1 MTVEQALARARELR
15 PGCKIS
21 DETCRR
27 WLCEEDALLRQQLFE
42 KSGADEYAAAG
53 ADLAWSGEAL
63 PDDTVLLV
71 PVLLLAPELTAF
83 FNQKPEVV
91 SYGALLLRLLSPFY
105 FFFCINQVYSAALR
119 GAGNSQVPMWIMLGS
134 FVVFR
139 QIYLYIVA
147 HYVSNEIIPIA
158 LSYPAGWFLCSAA
171 TLIYYSRCRFDKHRL
186 VEDV

>member
-71 PVLLLAPELTAF
+71 PVPF
-83 FNQKPEVV
+83 D
-91 SYGALLLRLLSPFY
+91 ALYPHVLCARIDAALGETDRYAGEQARCSGLLSELA
-105 FFFCINQVYSAALR
+105 VWLR
-119 GAGNSQVPMWIMLGS
+119 QKHPL
-134 FVVFR
+134 
-139 QIYLYIVA
+139 
-147 HYVSNEIIPIA
+147 
-158 LSYPAGWFLCSAA
+158 
-171 TLIYYSRCRFDKHRL
+171 RCRAQWRW
-186 VEDV
+186 

>member
-71 PVLLLAPELTAF
+71 PVPF
-83 FNQKPEVV
+83 D
-91 SYGALLLRLLSPFY
+91 ALYPHVLCARIDAALGEIDRYAGEQAQCNGLLSELA
-105 FFFCINQVYSAALR
+105 VWLR
-119 GAGNSQVPMWIMLGS
+119 QKHP
-134 FVVFR
+134 
-139 QIYLYIVA
+139 
-147 HYVSNEIIPIA
+147 P
-158 LSYPAGWFLCSAA
+158 
-171 TLIYYSRCRFDKHRL
+171 RCRAQWRW
-186 VEDV
+186 

>member
-71 PVLLLAPELTAF
+71 PVPF
-83 FNQKPEVV
+83 D
-91 SYGALLLRLLSPFY
+91 AL
-105 FFFCINQVYSAALR
+105 
-119 GAGNSQVPMWIMLGS
+119 
-134 FVVFR
+134 
-139 QIYLYIVA
+139 
-147 HYVSNEIIPIA
+147 
-158 LSYPAGWFLCSAA
+158 YPHVLCA
-171 TLIYYSRCRFDKHRL
+171 TH
-186 VEDV
+186 

>member
-27 WLCEEDALLRQQLFE
+27 WLCEEDARLRQQLFE

-71 PVLLLAPELTAF
+71 PVPFDALYPHVLCARIDAALGETDRYAGEQAQC
-83 FNQKPEVV
+83 N
-91 SYGALLLRLLSPFY
+91 ALLSELAVWLRQKHP
-105 FFFCINQVYSAALR
+105 
-119 GAGNSQVPMWIMLGS
+119 P
-134 FVVFR
+134 
-139 QIYLYIVA
+139 
-147 HYVSNEIIPIA
+147 
-158 LSYPAGWFLCSAA
+158 
-171 TLIYYSRCRFDKHRL
+171 RCRAQWRW
-186 VEDV
+186 

>member
-71 PVLLLAPELTAF
+71 PVPF
-83 FNQKPEVV
+83 D
-91 SYGALLLRLLSPFY
+91 ALYPLVLCARIDAALGETDRYAGEQARCSGLLSELA
-105 FFFCINQVYSAALR
+105 VWLR
-119 GAGNSQVPMWIMLGS
+119 QKHP
-134 FVVFR
+134 
-139 QIYLYIVA
+139 
-147 HYVSNEIIPIA
+147 P
-158 LSYPAGWFLCSAA
+158 
-171 TLIYYSRCRFDKHRL
+171 RCRAQWRW
-186 VEDV
+186 

>member
-53 ADLAWSGEAL
+53 ADLAWSGETL

-71 PVLLLAPELTAF
+71 PVPF
-83 FNQKPEVV
+83 D
-91 SYGALLLRLLSPFY
+91 ALYPHVLCARIDAALGEPDRYAGEQAQCSGLLSELA
-105 FFFCINQVYSAALR
+105 VWLR
-119 GAGNSQVPMWIMLGS
+119 QKHP
-134 FVVFR
+134 
-139 QIYLYIVA
+139 
-147 HYVSNEIIPIA
+147 P
-158 LSYPAGWFLCSAA
+158 
-171 TLIYYSRCRFDKHRL
+171 RCRAQWRW
-186 VEDV
+186 

>member
-71 PVLLLAPELTAF
+71 PVPF
-83 FNQKPEVV
+83 D
-91 SYGALLLRLLSPFY
+91 ALYPHVLCARIDAALGETDRYAGEQAQCGLLSELA
-105 FFFCINQVYSAALR
+105 VWLR
-119 GAGNSQVPMWIMLGS
+119 QKHP
-134 FVVFR
+134 
-139 QIYLYIVA
+139 
-147 HYVSNEIIPIA
+147 P
-158 LSYPAGWFLCSAA
+158 
-171 TLIYYSRCRFDKHRL
+171 RCRAQWRW
-186 VEDV
+186 

>member
-71 PVLLLAPELTAF
+71 PVPF
-83 FNQKPEVV
+83 D
-91 SYGALLLRLLSPFY
+91 ALYPHVLCARIDAALGEPDRYAGEQAQCSGLLSELA
-105 FFFCINQVYSAALR
+105 VWLR
-119 GAGNSQVPMWIMLGS
+119 QKHP
-134 FVVFR
+134 
-139 QIYLYIVA
+139 
-147 HYVSNEIIPIA
+147 P
-158 LSYPAGWFLCSAA
+158 
-171 TLIYYSRCRFDKHRL
+171 RCRAQWRW
-186 VEDV
+186 

>member
-71 PVLLLAPELTAF
+71 PVPF
-83 FNQKPEVV
+83 D
-91 SYGALLLRLLSPFY
+91 ALYPHVLCARIDAALGETDRYAGEQARCSGLLSELAVWLRQKHPHSSSRS
-105 FFFCINQVYSAALR
+105 ILRSMATEPDKSSSVPSSSVQAA
-119 GAGNSQVPMWIMLGS
+119 
-134 FVVFR
+134 
-139 QIYLYIVA
+139 
-147 HYVSNEIIPIA
+147 E
-158 LSYPAGWFLCSAA
+158 
-171 TLIYYSRCRFDKHRL
+171 
-186 VEDV
+186 

>member
-27 WLCEEDALLRQQLFE
+27 WLCEEDARLRQQLFE

-71 PVLLLAPELTAF
+71 PVPFDALYPHVLCARIDAALGETDRYAGEQAQYNSLLAELA
-83 FNQKPEVV
+83 
-91 SYGALLLRLLSPFY
+91 AWLR
-105 FFFCINQVYSAALR
+105 R
-119 GAGNSQVPMWIMLGS
+119 
-134 FVVFR
+134 
-139 QIYLYIVA
+139 
-147 HYVSNEIIPIA
+147 
-158 LSYPAGWFLCSAA
+158 SYPVRPGSPW
-171 TLIYYSRCRFDKHRL
+171 RW
-186 VEDV
+186 

>member
-53 ADLAWSGEAL
+53 ADLAWSGEKL

-71 PVLLLAPELTAF
+71 PVPF
-83 FNQKPEVV
+83 D
-91 SYGALLLRLLSPFY
+91 ALYPHVLCARIDAALGETDRYAGVQAQCNGLLSELA
-105 FFFCINQVYSAALR
+105 VWLR
-119 GAGNSQVPMWIMLGS
+119 QKHP
-134 FVVFR
+134 
-139 QIYLYIVA
+139 
-147 HYVSNEIIPIA
+147 P
-158 LSYPAGWFLCSAA
+158 
-171 TLIYYSRCRFDKHRL
+171 RCRAQWRW
-186 VEDV
+186 

>member
-71 PVLLLAPELTAF
+71 PMPFDALYPHVLCARIDA
-83 FNQKPEVV
+83 
-91 SYGALLLRLLSPFY
+91 ALGETDRYAGEQVQYSGLLSELA
-105 FFFCINQVYSAALR
+105 VWLR
-119 GAGNSQVPMWIMLGS
+119 QKHP
-134 FVVFR
+134 
-139 QIYLYIVA
+139 
-147 HYVSNEIIPIA
+147 P
-158 LSYPAGWFLCSAA
+158 
-171 TLIYYSRCRFDKHRL
+171 RCRAQWRW
-186 VEDV
+186 

>member
-71 PVLLLAPELTAF
+71 PVPF
-83 FNQKPEVV
+83 D
-91 SYGALLLRLLSPFY
+91 ALYPHVLCAHIDAALGETDRYAGEQAQCSGLLSELA
-105 FFFCINQVYSAALR
+105 VWLR
-119 GAGNSQVPMWIMLGS
+119 QKHP
-134 FVVFR
+134 
-139 QIYLYIVA
+139 
-147 HYVSNEIIPIA
+147 P
-158 LSYPAGWFLCSAA
+158 
-171 TLIYYSRCRFDKHRL
+171 RCRAQWRW
-186 VEDV
+186 

>member
-53 ADLAWSGEAL
+53 ADLAWSGEKL

-71 PVLLLAPELTAF
+71 PVPF
-83 FNQKPEVV
+83 D
-91 SYGALLLRLLSPFY
+91 ALYPHVLCARIDAALGETDRYAGEQAQCNGLLSEL
-105 FFFCINQVYSAALR
+105 VVWLR
-119 GAGNSQVPMWIMLGS
+119 QKHP
-134 FVVFR
+134 
-139 QIYLYIVA
+139 
-147 HYVSNEIIPIA
+147 P
-158 LSYPAGWFLCSAA
+158 
-171 TLIYYSRCRFDKHRL
+171 RCRAQWRW
-186 VEDV
+186 

>member
-71 PVLLLAPELTAF
+71 PVPFDARPTAM
-83 FNQKPEVV
+83 PG
-91 SYGALLLRLLSPFY
+91 SRL
-105 FFFCINQVYSAALR
+105 NAA
-119 GAGNSQVPMWIMLGS
+119 A
-134 FVVFR
+134 
-139 QIYLYIVA
+139 
-147 HYVSNEIIPIA
+147 
-158 LSYPAGWFLCSAA
+158 C
-171 TLIYYSRCRFDKHRL
+171 
-186 VEDV
+186 

>member
-71 PVLLLAPELTAF
+71 PVPF
-83 FNQKPEVV
+83 D
-91 SYGALLLRLLSPFY
+91 ALYPHVLCARIDAALGETDRYAGEQAQCNGLLSELA
-105 FFFCINQVYSAALR
+105 VWLR
-119 GAGNSQVPMWIMLGS
+119 QKHSP
-134 FVVFR
+134 
-139 QIYLYIVA
+139 
-147 HYVSNEIIPIA
+147 
-158 LSYPAGWFLCSAA
+158 
-171 TLIYYSRCRFDKHRL
+171 RCRAQWRW
-186 VEDV
+186 

>member
-71 PVLLLAPELTAF
+71 PVPF
-83 FNQKPEVV
+83 D
-91 SYGALLLRLLSPFY
+91 ALYPHVLCARIDAALGETDRYAGEQARCSGLLSELA
-105 FFFCINQVYSAALR
+105 VWLR
-119 GAGNSQVPMWIMLGS
+119 QKHP
-134 FVVFR
+134 
-139 QIYLYIVA
+139 
-147 HYVSNEIIPIA
+147 P
-158 LSYPAGWFLCSAA
+158 
-171 TLIYYSRCRFDKHRL
+171 RCRAQRRW
-186 VEDV
+186 

>member
-71 PVLLLAPELTAF
+71 PVPF
-83 FNQKPEVV
+83 D
-91 SYGALLLRLLSPFY
+91 ALYPHVLCARIDAALGETDRYVGEQAQCNGLLSELA
-105 FFFCINQVYSAALR
+105 VWLR
-119 GAGNSQVPMWIMLGS
+119 QKHP
-134 FVVFR
+134 
-139 QIYLYIVA
+139 
-147 HYVSNEIIPIA
+147 P
-158 LSYPAGWFLCSAA
+158 
-171 TLIYYSRCRFDKHRL
+171 RCRAQWRW
-186 VEDV
+186 

>member
-42 KSGADEYAAAG
+42 KRGADEYAAAG

-71 PVLLLAPELTAF
+71 PVPF
-83 FNQKPEVV
+83 D
-91 SYGALLLRLLSPFY
+91 ALYPHVLCARIDAALGETDRYAGEQAQCSGLLSELA
-105 FFFCINQVYSAALR
+105 VWLR
-119 GAGNSQVPMWIMLGS
+119 QKHP
-134 FVVFR
+134 
-139 QIYLYIVA
+139 
-147 HYVSNEIIPIA
+147 P
-158 LSYPAGWFLCSAA
+158 
-171 TLIYYSRCRFDKHRL
+171 RCRAQWRW
-186 VEDV
+186 

>member
-71 PVLLLAPELTAF
+71 PVPF
-83 FNQKPEVV
+83 D
-91 SYGALLLRLLSPFY
+91 ALYPHVLCARIDAALGETDRYAGEQAQCNGLLSKLA
-105 FFFCINQVYSAALR
+105 VWLR
-119 GAGNSQVPMWIMLGS
+119 QKHP
-134 FVVFR
+134 
-139 QIYLYIVA
+139 
-147 HYVSNEIIPIA
+147 P
-158 LSYPAGWFLCSAA
+158 
-171 TLIYYSRCRFDKHRL
+171 RCRAQWRW
-186 VEDV
+186 

>member
-71 PVLLLAPELTAF
+71 PVPF
-83 FNQKPEVV
+83 D
-91 SYGALLLRLLSPFY
+91 ALYPHVLCAR
-105 FFFCINQVYSAALR
+105 IDAALGEIDR
-119 GAGNSQVPMWIMLGS
+119 YAGEQAQCSGLLNELAVWL
-134 FVVFR
+134 R
-139 QIYLYIVA
+139 QK
-147 HYVSNEIIPIA
+147 HP
-158 LSYPAGWFLCSAA
+158 P
-171 TLIYYSRCRFDKHRL
+171 RCRAQWRW
-186 VEDV
+186 

>member
-1 MTVEQALARARELR
+1 MTVREALDRAAELR

-71 PVLLLAPELTAF
+71 PVPF
-83 FNQKPEVV
+83 D
-91 SYGALLLRLLSPFY
+91 ALYPHVLCARIDAALGETDRYAGEQARCSGLLSELA
-105 FFFCINQVYSAALR
+105 VWLR
-119 GAGNSQVPMWIMLGS
+119 QKHP
-134 FVVFR
+134 
-139 QIYLYIVA
+139 
-147 HYVSNEIIPIA
+147 P
-158 LSYPAGWFLCSAA
+158 
-171 TLIYYSRCRFDKHRL
+171 RCRAQWRW
-186 VEDV
+186 

>member
-53 ADLAWSGEAL
+53 ADLAWSVEAL

-71 PVLLLAPELTAF
+71 PVPF
-83 FNQKPEVV
+83 D
-91 SYGALLLRLLSPFY
+91 ALYPHVLCARIDAALGETDRYAGEQARCSGLLSELA
-105 FFFCINQVYSAALR
+105 VWLR
-119 GAGNSQVPMWIMLGS
+119 QKHP
-134 FVVFR
+134 
-139 QIYLYIVA
+139 
-147 HYVSNEIIPIA
+147 P
-158 LSYPAGWFLCSAA
+158 
-171 TLIYYSRCRFDKHRL
+171 RCRAQWRW
-186 VEDV
+186 

>member
-42 KSGADEYAAAG
+42 KNGADEYAAAG

-71 PVLLLAPELTAF
+71 PVPF
-83 FNQKPEVV
+83 D
-91 SYGALLLRLLSPFY
+91 ALYPHVLCARIDAALGETDRYAGEQAQFSGLLSELA
-105 FFFCINQVYSAALR
+105 VWLR
-119 GAGNSQVPMWIMLGS
+119 QKHP
-134 FVVFR
+134 
-139 QIYLYIVA
+139 
-147 HYVSNEIIPIA
+147 P
-158 LSYPAGWFLCSAA
+158 
-171 TLIYYSRCRFDKHRL
+171 RCRAQWRW
-186 VEDV
+186 

>member
-71 PVLLLAPELTAF
+71 PVPF
-83 FNQKPEVV
+83 D
-91 SYGALLLRLLSPFY
+91 ALYPHILCARIDAALGETDRYTGEQAQCSGLLSELA
-105 FFFCINQVYSAALR
+105 IWLR
-119 GAGNSQVPMWIMLGS
+119 QKHP
-134 FVVFR
+134 
-139 QIYLYIVA
+139 
-147 HYVSNEIIPIA
+147 P
-158 LSYPAGWFLCSAA
+158 
-171 TLIYYSRCRFDKHRL
+171 RCRAQWRW
-186 VEDV
+186 

>member
-71 PVLLLAPELTAF
+71 PVPFDALYPHVLCARIDAALGETDRYAGEQAQYNSLLADLA
-83 FNQKPEVV
+83 
-91 SYGALLLRLLSPFY
+91 AWLR
-105 FFFCINQVYSAALR
+105 R
-119 GAGNSQVPMWIMLGS
+119 
-134 FVVFR
+134 
-139 QIYLYIVA
+139 
-147 HYVSNEIIPIA
+147 
-158 LSYPAGWFLCSAA
+158 SYP
-171 TLIYYSRCRFDKHRL
+171 TLTGAQWRW
-186 VEDV
+186 

>member
-1 MTVEQALARARELR
+1 MTVEQALARALELR

-71 PVLLLAPELTAF
+71 PVPF
-83 FNQKPEVV
+83 D
-91 SYGALLLRLLSPFY
+91 ALYPHVLCARIDAALGETDRYAGEQAQCNGLLSELA
-105 FFFCINQVYSAALR
+105 VWLR
-119 GAGNSQVPMWIMLGS
+119 QKHLP
-134 FVVFR
+134 
-139 QIYLYIVA
+139 
-147 HYVSNEIIPIA
+147 
-158 LSYPAGWFLCSAA
+158 
-171 TLIYYSRCRFDKHRL
+171 RCRAQWRW
-186 VEDV
+186 

>member
-53 ADLAWSGEAL
+53 ADLAWSGEKL

-71 PVLLLAPELTAF
+71 PVPF
-83 FNQKPEVV
+83 D
-91 SYGALLLRLLSPFY
+91 ALYPHVLCARIDAALGEADRYAGEQAQCSGLLSELA
-105 FFFCINQVYSAALR
+105 VWLR
-119 GAGNSQVPMWIMLGS
+119 QKHP
-134 FVVFR
+134 
-139 QIYLYIVA
+139 
-147 HYVSNEIIPIA
+147 P
-158 LSYPAGWFLCSAA
+158 
-171 TLIYYSRCRFDKHRL
+171 RCRAQWHW
-186 VEDV
+186 

>member
-53 ADLAWSGEAL
+53 ADLAWSGKAL

-71 PVLLLAPELTAF
+71 PVPF
-83 FNQKPEVV
+83 D
-91 SYGALLLRLLSPFY
+91 ALYPHVLCARIDAALGEIDRYAGEQAQCSGLLSELA
-105 FFFCINQVYSAALR
+105 VWLR
-119 GAGNSQVPMWIMLGS
+119 QKHP
-134 FVVFR
+134 
-139 QIYLYIVA
+139 
-147 HYVSNEIIPIA
+147 P
-158 LSYPAGWFLCSAA
+158 
-171 TLIYYSRCRFDKHRL
+171 RCRAQWRW
-186 VEDV
+186 

>member
-63 PDDTVLLV
+63 PAATVLLV
-71 PVLLLAPELTAF
+71 PVPFA
-83 FNQKPEVV
+83 
-91 SYGALLLRLLSPFY
+91 ALYPHVLCARIDAALGETDRYAGEQARCSGLLSELA
-105 FFFCINQVYSAALR
+105 VWLR
-119 GAGNSQVPMWIMLGS
+119 QKHP
-134 FVVFR
+134 
-139 QIYLYIVA
+139 
-147 HYVSNEIIPIA
+147 P
-158 LSYPAGWFLCSAA
+158 
-171 TLIYYSRCRFDKHRL
+171 RCRAQWRW
-186 VEDV
+186 